1 MMEVQAVNDI
11 DGAYV
16 SRKILEMSKR
26 KKPDL
31 ASVTLCKDCAHAY
44 INSFAEASGTA
55 LRAFWTNR
63 VKGEAVVMQAD
74 DFCSYGKPKEA
85 SDER

>member
-1 MMEVQAVNDI
+1 MEVQAVNDI

>member
-1 MMEVQAVNDI
+1 MMEAQAVNDI

-31 ASVTLCKDCAHAY
+31 VSVTRCKDCKHAY
-44 INSFAEASGTA
+44 INSFAAASGTA
-55 LRAFWTNR
+55 L
-63 VKGEAVVMQAD
+63 
-74 DFCSYGKPKEA
+74 
-85 SDER
+85 